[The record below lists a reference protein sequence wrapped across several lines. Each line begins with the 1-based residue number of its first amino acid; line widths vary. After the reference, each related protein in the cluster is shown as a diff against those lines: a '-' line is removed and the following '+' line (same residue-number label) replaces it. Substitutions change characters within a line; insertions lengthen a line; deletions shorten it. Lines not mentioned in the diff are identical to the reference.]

1 MEKNNDINE
10 TFNHVITI
18 SERKNIILSGIKKLN
33 NFDTNEFLADSIMG
47 QILIK
52 GENLELIKMDTFQ
65 GNLSIKGKITSV
77 IYFDETSKK
86 IKTESIMSRLFK

>member
-1 MEKNNDINE
+1 MEKNNNIDE

-33 NFDTNEFLADSIMG
+33 NFDNNEFLADSIMG

-65 GNLSIKGKITSV
+65 GNLSIKGKITSI
-77 IYFDETSKK
+77 IYFDETTKK